1 MLVSKRSNYHAL
13 FGSRNTAIACDNSL
27 LIILFVFNV
36 QQSYSLYNDDY
47 KRENF
52 LPIIFFCLTIV
63 HTRSRNVS
71 NHFEI
76 HP

>member
-1 MLVSKRSNYHAL
+1 
-13 FGSRNTAIACDNSL
+13 
-27 LIILFVFNV
+27 
-36 QQSYSLYNDDY
+36 
-47 KRENF
+47 